1 MEAGNAETANA
12 EAADCNVEDD
22 LLVGDDLLSADQI
35 AAIRALAV
43 RQGLSADALLH
54 TARAFKR
61 RALDAN
67 GDADA
72 NSVMVDPTKSS
83 APPSLS
89 VRMVVTSVRQRQA
102 VPLPVAPLTDDE
114 FTAISPFLYCRSRTL
129 PRCEMLWRAMQ
140 FAMGHANGKSAEDYS
155 VASWLSYETS
165 RHKGKR
171 VRALA
176 DAMHGV
182 LSEQRCRELEVLAD
196 YVEQRASALERWARE
211 RFASQTGYP
220 KRTGS
225 TRR

>member
-1 MEAGNAETANA
+1 MEAGNAATAA
-12 EAADCNVEDD
+12 CNIEDE
-22 LLVGDDLLSADQI
+22 LLISDELLSADQI
-35 AAIRALAV
+35 AAIRALAE
-43 RQGLSADALLH
+43 RQGLSANALLD

-67 GDADA
+67 GGTDA

-89 VRMVVTSVRQRQA
+89 VRKVVTSVRQRQA

-114 FTAISPFLYCRSRTL
+114 FTAISPYLYCRSRTL
-129 PRCEMLWRAMQ
+129 SRPEMLWRAMQ

-171 VRALA
+171 LRALA

-182 LSEQRCRELEVLAD
+182 LSEQRCRELDVLAD
-196 YVEQRASALERWARE
+196 YVEQRASVRE
-211 RFASQTGYP
+211 QWQ
-220 KRTGS
+220 
-225 TRR
+225 